1 MDSKKHEIYC
11 RFSALGKKVV
21 NASSIDEAIQIAKSD
36 EKFEFDDIVRVMDT
50 CKVDQKL
57 SHELFE
63 NDSEEAYRI
72 EYKSWGSE

>member
-1 MDSKKHEIYC
+1 MDSKKYEIYC

-21 NASSIDEAIQIAKSD
+21 TASSIDEAIQIAESD
-36 EKFEFDDIVRVMDT
+36 EKIKLEDIVRLT
-50 CKVDQKL
+50 KSCKVDSKL

-63 NDSEEAYRI
+63 DNSEEPHNI